1 MTFHSQL
8 NIISILL
15 GVIFVQPLSGF
26 SNVNDDNMEI
36 SSTDSLFSNL
46 ITIEEKNLEIRKSLL
61 GAMGDDTANYDVK
74 ILIHLYDINK
84 RSNVLM
90 NQILTQ
96 TLGNMGDKK
105 AIPILMEIALNSD
118 LPVSVRSS
126 SVEILSKK
134 QAPELVDF
142 LVEMLGDPASRDK
155 VNEFALNVMGDL
167 SEERMIMALIEA
179 YYLGR
184 NKYYSLLNTVMKG
197 LDNYDNPNIKSVYK
211 EIARTEDFPSNIRL
225 KAFKGLTRF
234 ADDPEVA
241 DEIIELLNDPDNYV
255 YYQEIIT
262 ILKDYEIYNDYQV
275 KLRMAAFKA
284 MQNDLDP
291 LGGVENE

>member
-1 MTFHSQL
+1 M
-8 NIISILL
+8 
-15 GVIFVQPLSGF
+15 QPLSGF
-26 SNVNDDNMEI
+26 SNVNNNNMEI

-46 ITIEEKNLEIRKSLL
+46 ITIEEQNLEIRKSLL
-61 GAMGDDTANYDVK
+61 DAMGDDTTNYDVE

-84 RSNVLM
+84 RSNALM

-105 AIPILMEIALNSD
+105 AIPILMEIALNND
-118 LPVSVRSS
+118 LPVGVRSS

-142 LVEMLGDPASRDK
+142 LVEILGDPASRDK
-155 VNEFALNVMGDL
+155 VNEFAMNVMGDL
-167 SEERMIMALIEA
+167 SEERMIMALLEA
-179 YYLGR
+179 YQLGR

-211 EIARTEDFPSNIRL
+211 EIARTEDFPSKIRL

-234 ADDPEVA
+234 ADDSEVA
-241 DEIIELLNDPDNYV
+241 DEIIELLHDPDNYV
-255 YYQEIIT
+255 FYQEIIT
-262 ILKDYEIYNDYQV
+262 ILKDYEIYNDYQA
-275 KLRMAAFKA
+275 KLRMAAYKA

-291 LGGVENE
+291 LGVENE

>member
-1 MTFHSQL
+1 MTLRSQL

-46 ITIEEKNLEIRKSLL
+46 ITIEEKNLAIRKSLL
-61 GAMGDDTANYDVK
+61 GAMGDDAANYDVK

-84 RSNVLM
+84 RSNALM

-105 AIPILMEIALNSD
+105 AIPILMEIALNND

-142 LVEMLGDPASRDK
+142 LVEMLGDSASRDK

-167 SEERMIMALIEA
+167 SEERMIMALLEA
-179 YYLGR
+179 YQLGR

-211 EIARTEDFPSNIRL
+211 EIAHTEDFPSNIRL

-284 MQNDLDP
+284 MQKDLDP
-291 LGGVENE
+291 LGVENE

>member
-1 MTFHSQL
+1 M
-8 NIISILL
+8 
-15 GVIFVQPLSGF
+15 
-26 SNVNDDNMEI
+26 
-36 SSTDSLFSNL
+36 
-46 ITIEEKNLEIRKSLL
+46 
-61 GAMGDDTANYDVK
+61 
-74 ILIHLYDINK
+74 
-84 RSNVLM
+84 
-90 NQILTQ
+90 
-96 TLGNMGDKK
+96 
-105 AIPILMEIALNSD
+105 
-118 LPVSVRSS
+118 
-126 SVEILSKK
+126 
-134 QAPELVDF
+134 DF
-142 LVEMLGDPASRDK
+142 LVEILGDPASRDK
-155 VNEFALNVMGDL
+155 VNEFALNVMGEL
-167 SEERMIMALIEA
+167 SEERMIMALLEA
-179 YYLGR
+179 YQLGR

-225 KAFKGLTRF
+225 KAFRGLTRF

>member
-1 MTFHSQL
+1 MTLRSQL

-15 GVIFVQPLSGF
+15 GVIFVQPLSGV

-36 SSTDSLFSNL
+36 SSTDALFANL
-46 ITIEEKNLEIRKSLL
+46 ITIEENNLAIRKTLL
-61 GAMGDDTANYDVK
+61 DAMGDDTANYDVE

-84 RSNVLM
+84 RSNALL

-105 AIPILMEIALNSD
+105 AIPLLMEIALNND
-118 LPVSVRSS
+118 LPVGVRSS

-142 LVEMLGDPASRDK
+142 LVEILGDPASRDK

-167 SEERMIMALIEA
+167 SEERMIMALLEA
-179 YYLGR
+179 YQLGR

-225 KAFKGLTRF
+225 KAFRGLTRF

-262 ILKDYEIYNDYQV
+262 NLKDYEIYNDYQA

-291 LGGVENE
+291 LGVENE